1 MALLFYS
8 PPGLSRGIPG
18 EKRRARWFMRRPPAC
33 ADMIRILSL
42 YAKGSPAIGRT
53 AFCMSVKHQTVE
65 NGRVLHQKYYSLS
78 IRSVAR

>member
-1 MALLFYS
+1 MALLFYF

-42 YAKGSPAIGRT
+42 YSPKQGPRLVEPGSLFWR
-53 AFCMSVKHQTVE
+53 
-65 NGRVLHQKYYSLS
+65 RVQELIYS
-78 IRSVAR
+78 RRR